1 MKSNFKSTA
10 YSIDGRVQHC
20 TRTEYTVYSSSEKLT
35 FYVITYLEKKILKN
49 QQRKASHKVLPF
61 DVF

>member
-35 FYVITYLEKKILKN
+35 LCYYLFGEKDFKKPTT
-49 QQRKASHKVLPF
+49 KGF
-61 DVF
+61 T